1 MTIQVL
7 ADEVASQIA
16 AGEVIERPAS
26 VVKELIENS
35 IDAGA
40 TKIVIHIEG
49 AGKKLIEIIDDG
61 CGIPADEL
69 EVAVKRHAT
78 SKLRTAEDL
87 FHIHTLGFRG
97 EALAAAGSV
106 SRMTITTRTADSE
119 TGRRIVVDG
128 GFVTSNKTIGAPP
141 GTTITIE
148 DLFYNVPARLK
159 FLKSDSTERNQIET
173 LISRYALAYP
183 DIRWQLINETK
194 TVLQTTG
201 NGNYREILA
210 AIYGLDIAK
219 QFIEV
224 ELDEEDLTIFGFIS
238 PVGLTRSNRKE
249 MNYFVNGRWVQEQAL
264 NASVQRAYQTLI
276 MVGRFPIIALFITV
290 NPEDVDVNVHPAKA
304 EVRFKNADRIVG
316 GVHRAVRRG
325 LVTQSPVPELNT
337 PTAWPSYRTQTPP
350 PFDPNGQGVPIAQPL
365 WRSNLTESASPVSSN
380 ESPDMNAAPQRP
392 QTGPAVYQPF
402 MPQPTAASQTNIPI
416 QSQTPDPISSE
427 HGIDPISTPG
437 TTPLAPETVPQIPS
451 EPPAQK
457 APFFPI
463 LRWIGQIGAT
473 YIIAEGPDGLY
484 LIDQHAAH
492 ERILYEKM
500 LDAEANG
507 TIVSQALLEPAVIQL
522 PPWQATALEENMTI
536 LKHLGFEIEEF
547 GPNAFRVLA
556 MPTLFEKGSP
566 AAAIAAVVEDI
577 ENDNVPMQEL
587 TSEKI
592 ASYVC
597 KRMAVKA
604 GQTLS
609 TDEQRAL
616 IRDLEQCRSPRTCP
630 HGRPTMI
637 HLSID
642 LLEKQFGR
650 KGAF

>member
-26 VVKELIENS
+26 VVKELIENA

-40 TKIVIHIEG
+40 TKIVVHIES
-49 AGKKLIEIIDDG
+49 AGKKLIEITDDG

-69 EVAVKRHAT
+69 ETAVKRHAT
-78 SKLRTAEDL
+78 SKLRTADDL
-87 FHIHTLGFRG
+87 FHIKTLGFRG

-128 GFVTSNKTIGAPP
+128 GFVTSNKPVGAPF
-141 GTTITIE
+141 GTTIMIE

-159 FLKSDSTERNQIET
+159 FLKSDTTERNQIET

-201 NGNYREILA
+201 NGNYREILS

-224 ELDEEDLTIFGFIS
+224 ELDEEGLTIFGFIS
-238 PVGLTRSNRKE
+238 PIGLTRSNRKE

-264 NASVQRAYQTLI
+264 NSSVQRAYQTLI

-290 NPEDVDVNVHPAKA
+290 DPEDVDVNVHPAKA
-304 EVRFKNADRIVG
+304 EVRFKNPDRIIG

-325 LVTQSPVPELNT
+325 LITQSPVPELNT
-337 PTAWPSYRTQTPP
+337 TPSWPSYRQETPP
-350 PFDPNGQGVPIAQPL
+350 PFDPNGKSVSTAEPL
-365 WRSNLTESASPVSSN
+365 WRSNFMYPATAPSATENTPAPTATDELRSEPGPAAAQAQP
-380 ESPDMNAAPQRP
+380 AAP
-392 QTGPAVYQPF
+392 VYQPF
-402 MPQPTAASQTNIPI
+402 IPQQPMPQRQENTVSAPP
-416 QSQTPDPISSE
+416 SS
-427 HGIDPISTPG
+427 
-437 TTPLAPETVPQIPS
+437 V
-451 EPPAQK
+451 PAQSSS
-457 APFFPI
+457 PFFPI
-463 LRWIGQIGAT
+463 LRWIGQIGST
-473 YIIAEGPDGLY
+473 YILAEGPDGLY

-507 TIVSQALLEPAVIQL
+507 TIVSQALLEPAVVQL
-522 PPWQATALEENMTI
+522 PPWQASALEENMPI

-547 GPNAFRVLA
+547 GPNAFRVIA
-556 MPTLFEKGSP
+556 MPAIFEKGSP

-577 ENDNVPMQEL
+577 ENDNVPMQGL

>member
-7 ADEVASQIA
+7 AEEVASQIA

-40 TKIVIHIEG
+40 TKIIIHIEE
-49 AGKKLIEIIDDG
+49 AGKKLIEITDDG
-61 CGIPADEL
+61 CGIPANEL
-69 EVAVKRHAT
+69 ETAVKRHAT
-78 SKLRTAEDL
+78 SKLRTADDL
-87 FHIHTLGFRG
+87 FHIRTLGFRG

-106 SRMTITTRTADSE
+106 SRMTITTRTADSD
-119 TGRRIVVDG
+119 TGWRIVVDG
-128 GFVTSNKTIGAPP
+128 GFVTSNKPVGAPY
-141 GTTITIE
+141 GTTIMIE

-159 FLKSDSTERNQIET
+159 FLKSDTTERNQIET

-183 DIRWQLINETK
+183 TIRWQLINETK
-194 TVLQTTG
+194 TTLQTNG

-210 AIYGLDIAK
+210 EIYGLDIAK

-224 ELDEEDLTIFGFIS
+224 ELEEDGLNIFGFIS

-276 MVGRFPIIALFITV
+276 MVGRFPIIALFITMD
-290 NPEDVDVNVHPAKA
+290 PEDVDVNVHPAKA
-304 EVRFKNADRIVG
+304 EVRFRNPDRVIG

-325 LVTQSPVPELNT
+325 LITQSPVPELNT
-337 PTAWPSYRTQTPP
+337 PTAWPSYRQAPP
-350 PFDPNGQGVPIAQPL
+350 KFDPNGQSVPTSEPL
-365 WRSNLTESASPVSSN
+365 WRSNFLNPDAPVS
-380 ESPDMNAAPQRP
+380 EEPLAAEVPQQP
-392 QTGPAVYQPF
+392 GPAVYQPF
-402 MPQPTAASQTNIPI
+402 IPAPSPAPTQPQAQPVYEPEQPPAVFAPPQPAPAAS
-416 QSQTPDPISSE
+416 
-427 HGIDPISTPG
+427 
-437 TTPLAPETVPQIPS
+437 
-451 EPPAQK
+451 

-463 LRWIGQIGAT
+463 LRWIGQVGST

-500 LDAEANG
+500 LDQVANG
-507 TIVSQALLEPAVIQL
+507 TVVSQALLEPAVVQL
-522 PPWQATALEENMTI
+522 PPWQASALEENMEVLTG
-536 LKHLGFEIEEF
+536 LGFQIEEF
-547 GPNAFRVLA
+547 GPSAFRVIA
-556 MPTLFEKGSP
+556 MPTIFEKGSP

-577 ENDNVPMQEL
+577 ENDDVPMAGL
-587 TSEKI
+587 TSEKV

-597 KRMAVKA
+597 KRMAVKG
-604 GQTLS
+604 GQTL
-609 TDEQRAL
+609 TTEEQRAL
-616 IRDLEQCRSPRTCP
+616 LRDLEQCRSPRTCP

-642 LLEKQFGR
+642 MLEKQFGR
-650 KGAF
+650 KGPQ

>member
-1 MTIQVL
+1 MTIRVL
-7 ADEVASQIA
+7 AEEVASQIA

-26 VVKELIENS
+26 VVKELIENA
-35 IDAGA
+35 IDAGSS
-40 TKIVIHIEG
+40 KIVIHIEE

-69 EVAVKRHAT
+69 ETAVKRHAT
-78 SKLRTAEDL
+78 SKLRTADDL
-87 FHIHTLGFRG
+87 FHIRTLGFRG

-128 GFVTSNKTIGAPP
+128 GFVTSNKPVGAHF
-141 GTTITIE
+141 GTTILIE

-159 FLKSDSTERNQIET
+159 FLKSDTTERNQIET

-183 DIRWQLINETK
+183 EIRWQLINDTR
-194 TVLQTTG
+194 TTLQTTG
-201 NGNYREILA
+201 NGNYREILT
-210 AIYGLDIAK
+210 AIYGLETAK

-224 ELDEEDLTIFGFIS
+224 ELEEDGLNIFGFIS

-249 MNYFVNGRWVQEQAL
+249 MNYFVNGRWVQEQVL

-276 MVGRFPIIALFITV
+276 MVGRFPMVTLFITLD
-290 NPEDVDVNVHPAKA
+290 PEDVDVNVHPAKA
-304 EVRFKNADRIVG
+304 EVRFRNPDRVIG

-325 LVTQSPVPELNT
+325 LIAQSPVPELNT
-337 PTAWPSYRTQTPP
+337 PLSWPSYRQAPP
-350 PFDPNGQGVPIAQPL
+350 PFDPNGRDAPAEQPL
-365 WRSNLTESASPVSSN
+365 WRSNFTEPQ
-380 ESPDMNAAPQRP
+380 APQPPGPSPEGELP
-392 QTGPAVYQPF
+392 QPGPAVYQPF
-402 MPQPTAASQTNIPI
+402 MPQPAQVRP
-416 QSQTPDPISSE
+416 
-427 HGIDPISTPG
+427 
-437 TTPLAPETVPQIPS
+437 
-451 EPPAQK
+451 EPPAPDPRAALFTSAAAAEPLPAGKTAQ
-457 APFFPI
+457 PFFPI
-463 LRWIGQIGAT
+463 LRWIGQVGST

-507 TIVSQALLEPAVIQL
+507 TVVSQTLLEPAVVQL
-522 PPWQATALEENMTI
+522 PPWQASRLEENMGI
-536 LKHLGFEIEEF
+536 LTKLGFQIEEF
-547 GPNAFRVLA
+547 GPSAFRVTA
-556 MPTLFEKGSP
+556 MPSIFEKGSP

-577 ENDNVPMQEL
+577 ENDDIPMAGL
-587 TSEKI
+587 TSERI

-597 KRMAVKA
+597 KRMAVKG
-604 GQTLS
+604 GQTL
-609 TDEQRAL
+609 TTEEQRAL
-616 IRDLEQCRSPRTCP
+616 LRDLEQCRSPRTCP

-642 LLEKQFGR
+642 MLEKQFGR
-650 KGAF
+650 RGPQ

>member
-26 VVKELIENS
+26 VVKELIENA

-40 TKIVIHIEG
+40 KKIVIHIEQ

-69 EVAVKRHAT
+69 ETAVKRHAT
-78 SKLRTAEDL
+78 SKLRTADDL
-87 FHIHTLGFRG
+87 FHIRTLGFRG

-119 TGRRIVVDG
+119 TGHRIVVDG
-128 GFVTSNKTIGAPP
+128 GFVTSNKPVGAPF
-141 GTTITIE
+141 GTTIMIE

-159 FLKSDSTERNQIET
+159 FLKSDNTERNQIET
-173 LISRYALAYP
+173 LVSRYALAYP
-183 DIRWQLINETK
+183 DIRWELINENK
-194 TVLQTTG
+194 TILQTTG
-201 NGNYREILA
+201 NGNYREILS
-210 AIYGLDIAK
+210 AIYGLDTAK

-224 ELDEEDLTIFGFIS
+224 ELEEEGMSVFGFIS

-264 NASVQRAYQTLI
+264 NSSVQRAYQTLI
-276 MVGRFPIIALFITV
+276 MVGRFPLIALFI
-290 NPEDVDVNVHPAKA
+290 NIDPEDVDVNVHPAKA
-304 EVRFKNADRIVG
+304 EVRFKNPDRIIG

-325 LVTQSPVPELNT
+325 LITQSPVPELNT
-337 PTAWPSYRTQTPP
+337 PVAWPSYRQTTPP
-350 PFDPNGQGVPIAQPL
+350 PFDPNGQGIPTAEPL
-365 WRSNLTESASPVSSN
+365 WRSNLMNQNAQAGSSAPDTSAVRSP
-380 ESPDMNAAPQRP
+380 EDFPAEPWQP
-392 QTGPAVYQPF
+392 GPSVYQPF
-402 MPQPTAASQTNIPI
+402 MPQPSVPAPQPDPLPQ
-416 QSQTPDPISSE
+416 QSQAYIP
-427 HGIDPISTPG
+427 
-437 TTPLAPETVPQIPS
+437 PQ
-451 EPPAQK
+451 PAQTQTA

-463 LRWIGQIGAT
+463 LRWIGQVGST

-507 TIVSQALLEPAVIQL
+507 TIVSQALLEPAVVQL
-522 PPWQATALEENMTI
+522 PPWQASALEENMPI

-547 GPNAFRVLA
+547 GPSAFRVIA

-577 ENDNVPMQEL
+577 ENENVPMQAL
-587 TSEKI
+587 TSERI

-604 GQTLS
+604 GQTLT

-650 KGAF
+650 KGPM

>member
-1 MTIQVL
+1 MTIRVL
-7 ADEVASQIA
+7 AEEVASQIA

-26 VVKELIENS
+26 VVKELIENA

-40 TKIVIHIEG
+40 TNIVIRIEE
-49 AGKKLIEIIDDG
+49 AGKKLIEITDDG

-69 EVAVKRHAT
+69 ETAVKRHAT
-78 SKLRTAEDL
+78 SKLQTADDL
-87 FHIHTLGFRG
+87 FHIRTLGFRG

-128 GFVTSNKTIGAPP
+128 GFVTSNKPVGAPY
-141 GTTITIE
+141 GTTIMIE

-159 FLKSDSTERNQIET
+159 FLKSDNTERSQIET

-183 DIRWQLINETK
+183 LIRWQLINGNK
-194 TVLQTTG
+194 TTLQTNG

-210 AIYGLDIAK
+210 EIYGLDIAK

-224 ELDEEDLTIFGFIS
+224 ELEEEDIHVFGFIS

-276 MVGRFPIIALFITV
+276 MVGRFPIVALFITLD
-290 NPEDVDVNVHPAKA
+290 PEDVDVNVHPAKA
-304 EVRFKNADRIVG
+304 EVRFRNPDRVIG
-316 GVHRAVRRG
+316 SVHRTVRRG
-325 LVTQSPVPELNT
+325 LITQSPVPELNT
-337 PTAWPSYRTQTPP
+337 PTVWPSSRQAPP
-350 PFDPNGQGVPIAQPL
+350 PFDPNGRSVPTEQPL
-365 WRSNLTESASPVSSN
+365 WRSNLMTSQGPA
-380 ESPDMNAAPQRP
+380 
-392 QTGPAVYQPF
+392 QTGPYTGEDSQQTAVPTYQPF
-402 MPQPTAASQTNIPI
+402 I
-416 QSQTPDPISSE
+416 
-427 HGIDPISTPG
+427 
-437 TTPLAPETVPQIPS
+437 PETLSSQQHTEAGDPSHSTLQASADSSLLTPSAPPQVFQ
-451 EPPAQK
+451 PPQK
-457 APFFPI
+457 ETVSPFFPI
-463 LRWIGQIGAT
+463 LRWIGQVGST

-500 LDAEANG
+500 LDAETNG
-507 TIVSQALLEPAVIQL
+507 TVVSQALLEPAVIHL
-522 PPWQATALEENMTI
+522 PPWQASLLTENMAALTN
-536 LKHLGFEIEEF
+536 LGFQIEEF
-547 GPNAFRVLA
+547 GPSAFRVTA
-556 MPTLFEKGSP
+556 MPAIFENGSP
-566 AAAIAAVVEDI
+566 ASAIAAVVEDL
-577 ENDNVPMQEL
+577 ENDNVPMAGL
-587 TSEKI
+587 TSERI

-597 KRMAVKA
+597 KRMAVKG

-609 TDEQRAL
+609 TEEQRAL
-616 IRDLEQCRSPRTCP
+616 LRDLEQCRSPRTCP

-642 LLEKQFGR
+642 MLEKQFGR
-650 KGAF
+650 KGPQ

>member
-26 VVKELIENS
+26 VVKELIENA

-40 TKIVIHIEG
+40 QKIVVHIES

-69 EVAVKRHAT
+69 ETAVKRHAT
-78 SKLRTAEDL
+78 SKLRTADDL
-87 FHIHTLGFRG
+87 FHIRTLGFRG

-119 TGRRIVVDG
+119 TGHRIVVDG
-128 GFVTSNKTIGAPP
+128 GFVTSNKPVGAPF
-141 GTTITIE
+141 GTTIMIE

-159 FLKSDSTERNQIET
+159 FLKSDTTERNQIET

-210 AIYGLDIAK
+210 AIYGLDVAK

-224 ELDEEDLTIFGFIS
+224 ELDEEGLTIFGFIS

-276 MVGRFPIIALFITV
+276 MVGRFPIIALFISV
-290 NPEDVDVNVHPAKA
+290 DPEDVDVNVHPAKA
-304 EVRFKNADRIVG
+304 EVRFRNPDRIIG

-337 PTAWPSYRTQTPP
+337 PTAWPSYKQETPP
-350 PFDPNGQGVPIAQPL
+350 PFDPNGQGIPSSLPL
-365 WRSNLTESASPVSSN
+365 WRSNLENDPGTVPTAAPVSVPEENTENSV
-380 ESPDMNAAPQRP
+380 PARP
-392 QTGPAVYQPF
+392 AAVYQPF
-402 MPQPTAASQTNIPI
+402 MPQPGAQDTNKAQAPAF
-416 QSQTPDPISSE
+416 QPVTNTPSP
-427 HGIDPISTPG
+427 T
-437 TTPLAPETVPQIPS
+437 
-451 EPPAQK
+451 PPAP

-463 LRWIGQIGAT
+463 LRWIGQIGST
-473 YIIAEGPDGLY
+473 YILAEGPDGLY

-507 TIVSQALLEPAVIQL
+507 TVTSQALLEPAVVQL
-522 PPWQATALEENMTI
+522 PPWQASALEENMPI
-536 LKHLGFEIEEF
+536 LSRLGFEIEEF
-547 GPNAFRVLA
+547 GPNAFRVIA

-577 ENDNVPMQEL
+577 ENDNVPMQGL
-587 TSEKI
+587 TSEKV

-604 GQTLS
+604 GQTL
-609 TDEQRAL
+609 TADEQRAL
-616 IRDLEQCRSPRTCP
+616 IQDLEKCRSPRTCP

>member
-26 VVKELIENS
+26 VVKELIENA

-40 TKIVIHIEG
+40 SNIVIHIEE

-69 EVAVKRHAT
+69 ETAVKRHAT
-78 SKLRTAEDL
+78 SKLRTADDL
-87 FHIHTLGFRG
+87 FHIRTLGFRG

-128 GFVTSNKTIGAPP
+128 GFVTSNKAVGAPF
-141 GTTITIE
+141 GTTIMIE

-159 FLKSDSTERNQIET
+159 FLKSDTTERNQIET

-183 DIRWQLINETK
+183 EIRWQLINETK
-194 TVLQTTG
+194 TTLQTTG
-201 NGNYREILA
+201 NGNYREILT
-210 AIYGLDIAK
+210 AIYGLEIAK

-224 ELDEEDLTIFGFIS
+224 ELEEDGLSIFGFIS

-264 NASVQRAYQTLI
+264 NSSVQRAYQTLI
-276 MVGRFPIIALFITV
+276 MVGRFPLVALFITLD
-290 NPEDVDVNVHPAKA
+290 PEDVDVNVHPAKA
-304 EVRFKNADRIVG
+304 EVRFKNPDRVVG

-325 LVTQSPVPELNT
+325 LITQSPVPELNT
-337 PTAWPSYRTQTPP
+337 PVSWPSYRPAPP
-350 PFDPNGQGVPIAQPL
+350 PFDPNGQSVPTEQPL
-365 WRSNLTESASPVSSN
+365 WRSAFAAAAETVPPAS
-380 ESPDMNAAPQRP
+380 SPDEDDVKAAAP
-392 QTGPAVYQPF
+392 VYQPF
-402 MPQPTAASQTNIPI
+402 IPETISSGSQAQTQIPDAAEDQPPAAFNVPQPAEAAP
-416 QSQTPDPISSE
+416 
-427 HGIDPISTPG
+427 
-437 TTPLAPETVPQIPS
+437 
-451 EPPAQK
+451 

-463 LRWIGQIGAT
+463 LRWIGQVGST

-500 LDAEANG
+500 LDAAANG
-507 TIVSQALLEPAVIQL
+507 TVVSQTLLEPAVVQL
-522 PPWQATALEENMTI
+522 PPWQASRLEENMEVLTR
-536 LKHLGFEIEEF
+536 LGFQIEEF
-547 GPNAFRVLA
+547 GPSAFRVTA
-556 MPTLFEKGSP
+556 MPTSFEKGAP

-577 ENDNVPMQEL
+577 ENDEVPMAGL
-587 TSEKI
+587 TSERV

-597 KRMAVKA
+597 KRMAVKG
-604 GQTLS
+604 GQTL
-609 TDEQRAL
+609 TTEEQRAL
-616 IRDLEQCRSPRTCP
+616 LRDLEQCRSPRTCP

-642 LLEKQFGR
+642 MLEKQFGR
-650 KGAF
+650 KGPQ

>member
-26 VVKELIENS
+26 VVKELIENA

-40 TKIVIHIEG
+40 QKIVVHIES
-49 AGKKLIEIIDDG
+49 AGKKLIEITDDG

-69 EVAVKRHAT
+69 ETAVKRHAT
-78 SKLRTAEDL
+78 SKLRTADDL
-87 FHIHTLGFRG
+87 FHIRTLGFRG

-119 TGRRIVVDG
+119 TGHRIVVDG
-128 GFVTSNKTIGAPP
+128 GFVTSNKPVGAPF
-141 GTTITIE
+141 GTTIMIE

-159 FLKSDSTERNQIET
+159 FLKSDTTERNQIET

-194 TVLQTTG
+194 TMLQTTG
-201 NGNYREILA
+201 NGNYREILS

-224 ELDEEDLTIFGFIS
+224 ELDEDGLTIFGFIS

-290 NPEDVDVNVHPAKA
+290 DPEDVDVNVHPAKA
-304 EVRFKNADRIVG
+304 EVRFKNPDRIIG

-325 LVTQSPVPELNT
+325 LITQSPVPELNT
-337 PTAWPSYRTQTPP
+337 PTAWPSYRQDSLPK
-350 PFDPNGQGVPIAQPL
+350 FDPNGQGVPVSQPL
-365 WRSNLTESASPVSSN
+365 WRSNLENNAGAFPSAANVDLDRLQS
-380 ESPDMNAAPQRP
+380 EE
-392 QTGPAVYQPF
+392 GPAMPASAPHPPVYQPF
-402 MPQPTAASQTNIPI
+402 MPQPVPASQAETNAIP
-416 QSQTPDPISSE
+416 QTPVPASSE
-427 HGIDPISTPG
+427 STGNSLPVSNY
-437 TTPLAPETVPQIPS
+437 TPSNETES
-451 EPPAQK
+451 ST
-457 APFFPI
+457 PFFPI
-463 LRWIGQIGAT
+463 LRWIGQIGST

-507 TIVSQALLEPAVIQL
+507 TIVSQALLEPAVVQL
-522 PPWQATALEENMTI
+522 PPWQASALEENMPI
-536 LKHLGFEIEEF
+536 LKRLGFEIEEF
-547 GPNAFRVLA
+547 GPNAFRVMA

-577 ENDNVPMQEL
+577 ENDNVPMQGL

-609 TDEQRAL
+609 TEEQRRL
-616 IRDLEQCRSPRTCP
+616 IQDLEQCRSPRTCP

>member
-40 TKIVIHIEG
+40 TKIVIRIES

-69 EVAVKRHAT
+69 ETAVKRHAT
-78 SKLRTAEDL
+78 SKLRTADDL
-87 FHIHTLGFRG
+87 FHIKTLGFRG

-106 SRMTITTRTADSE
+106 SRMTITTRTAESE
-119 TGRRIVVDG
+119 TAHRIVVDG
-128 GFVTSNKTIGAPP
+128 GFVTSNKPVGAPF

-159 FLKSDSTERNQIET
+159 FLKSDTTERNQIET

-183 DIRWQLINETK
+183 DIRWQLINENK

-201 NGNYREILA
+201 NGNYREILS

-224 ELDEEDLTIFGFIS
+224 ELDEEGLTIFGFIS

-264 NASVQRAYQTLI
+264 NSSVQRAYQTLI
-276 MVGRFPIIALFITV
+276 MVGRFPIIALFISV
-290 NPEDVDVNVHPAKA
+290 DPEDVDVNVHPAKA
-304 EVRFKNADRIVG
+304 EVRFKNPDRIIG

-325 LVTQSPVPELNT
+325 LITQSPVPELNT
-337 PTAWPSYRTQTPP
+337 PTAWPSYKHTPP
-350 PFDPNGQGVPIAQPL
+350 PFDPNGQGVPTAQPL
-365 WRSNLTESASPVSSN
+365 WRSNLMNGTEPSFPT
-380 ESPDMNAAPQRP
+380 AAPAADVNIDELQSA
-392 QTGPAVYQPF
+392 QGPA
-402 MPQPTAASQTNIPI
+402 MPQPVPVSPESQAEAVPPSFPVSNSAPVPPSVTAAAPAA
-416 QSQTPDPISSE
+416 PKSS
-427 HGIDPISTPG
+427 
-437 TTPLAPETVPQIPS
+437 
-451 EPPAQK
+451 
-457 APFFPI
+457 PFFPI
-463 LRWIGQIGAT
+463 LRWIGQVGST

-507 TIVSQALLEPAVIQL
+507 TIVSQALLEPAVVQL
-522 PPWQATALEENMTI
+522 PPWQASALEENLPI

-556 MPTLFEKGSP
+556 MPALFEKGSP

-577 ENDNVPMQEL
+577 ENDSVPMQGL

>member
-26 VVKELIENS
+26 VVKEMIENA

-40 TKIVIHIEG
+40 RKITVHIEE

-69 EVAVKRHAT
+69 ETAVKRHAT

-106 SRMTITTRTADSE
+106 SRMTITTRTAESE
-119 TGRRIVVDG
+119 TAARIVVDG
-128 GFVTSNKTIGAPP
+128 GFVTSLKTVAAPP
-141 GTTITIE
+141 GTDITIE

-159 FLKSDSTERNQIET
+159 FLKSDTTERNQIET

-183 DIRWQLINETK
+183 EIRWELINGNK
-194 TVLQTTG
+194 TTLQTTG
-201 NGNYREILA
+201 NGNYREILT
-210 AIYGLDIAK
+210 AIYGLDTAK

-224 ELDEEDLTIFGFIS
+224 ELDEEDIQIFGFIS
-238 PVGLTRSNRKE
+238 PVGLTRANRKE

-264 NASVQRAYQTLI
+264 NSSVQRAYQTLI
-276 MVGRFPIIALFITV
+276 MVGRFPIVALFITL

-304 EVRFKNADRIVG
+304 EVRFKNPDRVIG
-316 GVHRAVRRG
+316 SVHRAVRRG
-325 LVTQSPVPELNT
+325 LITQSPVPELNT
-337 PTAWPSYRTQTPP
+337 PTEWPAYRPAPP
-350 PFDPNGQGVPIAQPL
+350 PYDPNRQSAPAAEPL
-365 WRSNLTESASPVSSN
+365 WRSAFTETESRTSGPAEPAGNASQP
-380 ESPDMNAAPQRP
+380 AAP
-392 QTGPAVYQPF
+392 VYQPF
-402 MPQPTAASQTNIPI
+402 I
-416 QSQTPDPISSE
+416 
-427 HGIDPISTPG
+427 
-437 TTPLAPETVPQIPS
+437 PETFS
-451 EPPAQK
+451 APAQPAPAAPQAPDRPPEVFAPARQETAPS

-463 LRWIGQIGAT
+463 LRWIGQVGST
-473 YIIAEGPDGLY
+473 YILAEGPDGLY

-500 LDAEANG
+500 LDQQANG
-507 TIVSQALLEPAVIQL
+507 TVTSQALLEPAVVQL
-522 PPWQATALEENMTI
+522 PPWQASALEENLPI
-536 LKHLGFEIEEF
+536 LTGLGFQIEEF
-547 GPNAFRVLA
+547 GPSAYRVIA
-556 MPTLFEKGSP
+556 MPTIFEKGSP

-577 ENDNVPMQEL
+577 ENDDVPMSGL
-587 TSEKI
+587 TSDRI

-604 GQTLS
+604 GQTL
-609 TDEQRAL
+609 TPEEQRAL

-642 LLEKQFGR
+642 MLEKQFGR
-650 KGAF
+650 KGPQ

>member
-1 MTIQVL
+1 MTIRVL
-7 ADEVASQIA
+7 AEEVASQIA

-40 TKIVIHIEG
+40 QKITVHIEE

-61 CGIPADEL
+61 CGIPAEEL
-69 EVAVKRHAT
+69 ETAVKRHAT
-78 SKLRTAEDL
+78 SKLQTADDL
-87 FHIHTLGFRG
+87 FHIKTLGFRG

-119 TGRRIVVDG
+119 TGQRITVDG
-128 GFVTSNKTIGAPP
+128 GFTTSHKTVGAPP
-141 GTTITIE
+141 GTTIMIE

-159 FLKSDSTERNQIET
+159 FLKSDTTERNQIET

-183 DIRWQLINETK
+183 DIRWQLINGSK
-194 TVLQTTG
+194 TTLQTTG

-210 AIYGLDIAK
+210 AIYGLDTAK

-224 ELDEEDLTIFGFIS
+224 ELEEENLVVFGFIS

-249 MNYFVNGRWVQEQAL
+249 MNYFVNGRWVQDPAL

-276 MVGRFPIIALFITV
+276 MVGRFPIIALFISV
-290 NPEDVDVNVHPAKA
+290 DPEDVDVNVHPAKA
-304 EVRFKNADRIVG
+304 EVRFRNPDRVIG
-316 GVHRAVRRG
+316 GVHRAIRRG
-325 LVTQSPVPELNT
+325 LIAQSPVPELNT
-337 PTAWPSYRTQTPP
+337 PVAWPSYRQDPP
-350 PFDPNGQGVPIAQPL
+350 RFDPNGQGVPTAEPL
-365 WRSNLTESASPVSSN
+365 WRSAL
-380 ESPDMNAAPQRP
+380 MNDEKPAAAAPENDAGQAGFVP
-392 QTGPAVYQPF
+392 VYQPM
-402 MPQPTAASQTNIPI
+402 MPQTMTPPAAPAQEAPAGEVPAPYIPPQPQPQPAASP
-416 QSQTPDPISSE
+416 
-427 HGIDPISTPG
+427 
-437 TTPLAPETVPQIPS
+437 
-451 EPPAQK
+451 

-463 LRWIGQIGAT
+463 LRWIGQIGST

-500 LDAEANG
+500 LDMEANG
-507 TIVSQALLEPAVIQL
+507 TVVSQTLLEPAVVHL
-522 PPWQATALEENMTI
+522 PPWQASALEENLPV
-536 LKHLGFEIEEF
+536 LKKLGFEIEEF
-547 GPNAFRVLA
+547 GPSAYRIIA

-566 AAAIAAVVEDI
+566 AAAIAAIVEDI
-577 ENDNVPMQEL
+577 EDDAVPMQGLKE
-587 TSEKI
+587 EKI
-592 ASYVC
+592 ASHVC

-609 TDEQRAL
+609 ESEQRAL

-650 KGAF
+650 KGPQ

>member
-26 VVKELIENS
+26 VVKELIENA

-40 TKIVIHIEG
+40 KKIVIHIEQ

-69 EVAVKRHAT
+69 ETAVKRHAT
-78 SKLRTAEDL
+78 SKLRTADDL
-87 FHIHTLGFRG
+87 FHIRTLGFRG

-119 TGRRIVVDG
+119 TGHRIVVDG
-128 GFVTSNKTIGAPP
+128 GFVTSLKPVGAPF
-141 GTTITIE
+141 GTTIMIE

-159 FLKSDSTERNQIET
+159 FLKSDTTERNQIET
-173 LISRYALAYP
+173 LVSRYALAYP
-183 DIRWQLINETK
+183 DIRWELINENK
-194 TVLQTTG
+194 TTLQTTG
-201 NGNYREILA
+201 NGNYREILS

-224 ELDEEDLTIFGFIS
+224 ELEEEGLSIFGFIS

-264 NASVQRAYQTLI
+264 NSSVQRAYQTLI
-276 MVGRFPIIALFITV
+276 MVGRFPLIALFITV
-290 NPEDVDVNVHPAKA
+290 DPEDVDVNVHPAKA
-304 EVRFKNADRIVG
+304 EVRFKNPDRIIG
-316 GVHRAVRRG
+316 GVHRAVKRG
-325 LVTQSPVPELNT
+325 LITQSPVPELNT
-337 PTAWPSYRTQTPP
+337 PVAWPSYRQTTPP
-350 PFDPNGQGVPIAQPL
+350 PFDPNGQGVPTAEPL
-365 WRSNLTESASPVSSN
+365 WRSNLMNQSPQAAPSVPETPTESSAGNFSPA
-380 ESPDMNAAPQRP
+380 EPWQP
-392 QTGPAVYQPF
+392 GPAVYQPF
-402 MPQPTAASQTNIPI
+402 MPQPSTPAPQ
-416 QSQTPDPISSE
+416 PDPLPQQPQQQAYIPPQ
-427 HGIDPISTPG
+427 PIP
-437 TTPLAPETVPQIPS
+437 PQS
-451 EPPAQK
+451 A

-463 LRWIGQIGAT
+463 LRWIGQVGST

-507 TIVSQALLEPAVIQL
+507 TIVSQALLEPAVVQL
-522 PPWQATALEENMTI
+522 PPWQASALEENMPI

-547 GPNAFRVLA
+547 GPSAFRVIA

-577 ENDNVPMQEL
+577 ENDNVPMQGL
-587 TSEKI
+587 TSERI

-604 GQTLS
+604 GQTLT

-650 KGAF
+650 KGPM

>member
-26 VVKELIENS
+26 VVKELIENA

-40 TKIVIHIEG
+40 SKIVIHIEQ

-69 EVAVKRHAT
+69 ETAVKRHAT
-78 SKLRTAEDL
+78 SKLRTADDL
-87 FHIHTLGFRG
+87 FHIRTLGFRG

-128 GFVTSNKTIGAPP
+128 GFVTSNKPVGAPF
-141 GTTITIE
+141 GTTILIE

-183 DIRWQLINETK
+183 DIRWELINENK
-194 TVLQTTG
+194 TILQTTG
-201 NGNYREILA
+201 NGNYREILS

-224 ELDEEDLTIFGFIS
+224 ELEEEGLSIFGFIS

-249 MNYFVNGRWVQEQAL
+249 MNYFVNGRWIQEQAL

-276 MVGRFPIIALFITV
+276 MVGRFPLTALFISID
-290 NPEDVDVNVHPAKA
+290 PEDVDVNVHPAKA
-304 EVRFKNADRIVG
+304 EVRFKNPDRIIG
-316 GVHRAVRRG
+316 GVHRAVKRG
-325 LVTQSPVPELNT
+325 LITQSPVPELNT
-337 PTAWPSYRTQTPP
+337 PVAWPSYRQSSPP
-350 PFDPNGQGVPIAQPL
+350 PFDPNGQGVPTAEPL
-365 WRSNLTESASPVSSN
+365 WRSNLMNRDNRTDPSAAADTQTE
-380 ESPDMNAAPQRP
+380 
-392 QTGPAVYQPF
+392 GPAGGSSPEPWRPGPPVYQPF
-402 MPQPTAASQTNIPI
+402 MPEPPSAAPR
-416 QSQTPDPISSE
+416 
-427 HGIDPISTPG
+427 
-437 TTPLAPETVPQIPS
+437 PEPVPQQEQTFTPPQPQNPS
-451 EPPAQK
+451 P

-463 LRWIGQIGAT
+463 LRWIGQVGST

-507 TIVSQALLEPAVIQL
+507 TIVSQALLEPAVVQL
-522 PPWQATALEENMTI
+522 PPWQASALEENMPI
-536 LKHLGFEIEEF
+536 LKHLGFDIEEF
-547 GPNAFRVLA
+547 GPSAFRVLA
-556 MPTLFEKGSP
+556 MPALFEKGSP

-577 ENDNVPMQEL
+577 ENDSVPMQAL
-587 TSEKI
+587 TSERV

-604 GQTLS
+604 GQTLT

-650 KGAF
+650 KGPM

>member
-26 VVKELIENS
+26 VVKELIENA

-40 TKIVIHIEG
+40 QKITVHIES

-61 CGIPADEL
+61 CGIAADEL
-69 EVAVKRHAT
+69 ETAVKRHAT
-78 SKLRTAEDL
+78 SKLRTADDL

-119 TGRRIVVDG
+119 TGHRIVVDG
-128 GFVTSNKTIGAPP
+128 GFVTSNKPVGAPY
-141 GTTITIE
+141 GTTIMIE

-159 FLKSDSTERNQIET
+159 FLKSDTTERNQIET

-183 DIRWQLINETK
+183 DIRWELINENK

-201 NGNYREILA
+201 NGNYREILSQ
-210 AIYGLDIAK
+210 IYGLEIAK

-224 ELDEEDLTIFGFIS
+224 ELDEEGLTIFGFIS

-276 MVGRFPIIALFITV
+276 MVGRFPIVALFITV
-290 NPEDVDVNVHPAKA
+290 DPEDVDVNVHPAKA
-304 EVRFKNADRIVG
+304 EVRFKNPDRIIG

-325 LVTQSPVPELNT
+325 LITQSPVPELNT
-337 PTAWPSYRTQTPP
+337 PTAWPSYHQAAPP
-350 PFDPNGQGVPIAQPL
+350 PFDPNGQGVPTSEPL
-365 WRSNLTESASPVSSN
+365 WRSNLMTDTNTALSGTPAVESTGEPLPSESEMPAEAEAAPVSQ
-380 ESPDMNAAPQRP
+380 PAA
-392 QTGPAVYQPF
+392 AVYQPF
-402 MPQPTAASQTNIPI
+402 IPQPAQPVRGNTYTPQPQPVP
-416 QSQTPDPISSE
+416 QSQ
-427 HGIDPISTPG
+427 
-437 TTPLAPETVPQIPS
+437 A
-451 EPPAQK
+451 

-463 LRWIGQIGAT
+463 LRWIGQIGST

-507 TIVSQALLEPAVIQL
+507 TIVSQALLEPAVVQL
-522 PPWQATALEENMTI
+522 PPWQASALEENMPI

-547 GPNAFRVLA
+547 GPSAFRVIA
-556 MPTLFEKGSP
+556 MPALFEKGSP
-566 AAAIAAVVEDI
+566 ADAIAAVVEDI
-577 ENDNVPMQEL
+577 ENDNVPMQSL
-587 TSEKI
+587 TSERI

-604 GQTLS
+604 GQTL
-609 TDEQRAL
+609 TEEEQRAL

>member
-26 VVKELIENS
+26 VVKELIENA

-40 TKIVIHIEG
+40 SNIVIHIEE

-69 EVAVKRHAT
+69 ETAVKRHAT
-78 SKLRTAEDL
+78 SKLRTADDL
-87 FHIHTLGFRG
+87 FHIRTLGFRG

-128 GFVTSNKTIGAPP
+128 GFVTSNKAVGAPF
-141 GTTITIE
+141 GTTIMIE

-159 FLKSDSTERNQIET
+159 FLKSDTTERNQIET

-183 DIRWQLINETK
+183 EIRWQLINETK
-194 TVLQTTG
+194 TTLQTTG
-201 NGNYREILA
+201 NGNYREILT
-210 AIYGLDIAK
+210 AIYGLEIAK

-224 ELDEEDLTIFGFIS
+224 ELEEDGLSIFGFIS

-264 NASVQRAYQTLI
+264 NSSVQRAYQTLI
-276 MVGRFPIIALFITV
+276 MVGRFPLVALFITLD
-290 NPEDVDVNVHPAKA
+290 PEDVDVNVHPAKA
-304 EVRFKNADRIVG
+304 EVRFKNPDRVVG

-325 LVTQSPVPELNT
+325 LITQSPVPELNT
-337 PTAWPSYRTQTPP
+337 PVSWPSYRPAPP
-350 PFDPNGQGVPIAQPL
+350 PFDPNGQSVPTEQPL
-365 WRSNLTESASPVSSN
+365 WRSAFVAASETVPPVSS
-380 ESPDMNAAPQRP
+380 PDEEAVNTAAP
-392 QTGPAVYQPF
+392 VYQPF
-402 MPQPTAASQTNIPI
+402 IPETISSGPQAQTQIPDAAEDQPPAAFNVPQPAEAAP
-416 QSQTPDPISSE
+416 
-427 HGIDPISTPG
+427 
-437 TTPLAPETVPQIPS
+437 
-451 EPPAQK
+451 

-463 LRWIGQIGAT
+463 LRWIGQVGSA

-500 LDAEANG
+500 LDAAANG
-507 TIVSQALLEPAVIQL
+507 TVVSQTLLEPAVVQL
-522 PPWQATALEENMTI
+522 PPWQASRLEENMEVLTR
-536 LKHLGFEIEEF
+536 LGFQIEEF
-547 GPNAFRVLA
+547 GPSAFRVTA
-556 MPTLFEKGSP
+556 MPTIFEKGSP

-577 ENDNVPMQEL
+577 ENDEVPMAGL
-587 TSEKI
+587 TSERV

-597 KRMAVKA
+597 KRMAVKG
-604 GQTLS
+604 GQTL
-609 TDEQRAL
+609 TTEEQRAL
-616 IRDLEQCRSPRTCP
+616 LRDLEQCRSPRTCP

-642 LLEKQFGR
+642 MLEKQFGR
-650 KGAF
+650 KGPQ

>member
-26 VVKELIENS
+26 VVKELIENA
-35 IDAGA
+35 IDAGSSN
-40 TKIVIHIEG
+40 IVIHIEE

-69 EVAVKRHAT
+69 ETAVKRHAT
-78 SKLRTAEDL
+78 SKLRTADDL
-87 FHIHTLGFRG
+87 FHIRTLGFRG

-128 GFVTSNKTIGAPP
+128 GFVTSNKAVGAPF
-141 GTTITIE
+141 GTTIMIE

-173 LISRYALAYP
+173 LVSRYALAYP
-183 DIRWQLINETK
+183 EIRWQLINDTK
-194 TVLQTTG
+194 TTLQTTG
-201 NGNYREILA
+201 NGNYREILT
-210 AIYGLDIAK
+210 AIYGLEIAK

-224 ELDEEDLTIFGFIS
+224 ELEEDGLNVFGFIS

-276 MVGRFPIIALFITV
+276 MVGRFPLVALFITV
-290 NPEDVDVNVHPAKA
+290 DPEDVDVNVHPAKA
-304 EVRFKNADRIVG
+304 EVRFKNPDRVIG

-325 LVTQSPVPELNT
+325 LITQSPVPELNT
-337 PTAWPSYRTQTPP
+337 PVSWPSYRPAPP
-350 PFDPNGQGVPIAQPL
+350 PFDPNGQSVPTEQPL
-365 WRSNLTESASPVSSN
+365 WRSAFLSAEETAPQVPSSGEESV
-380 ESPDMNAAPQRP
+380 NAAAP
-392 QTGPAVYQPF
+392 VYQPF
-402 MPQPTAASQTNIPI
+402 IPE
-416 QSQTPDPISSE
+416 TISSGSQAQTQMPDTAE
-427 HGIDPISTPG
+427 DQPP
-437 TTPLAPETVPQIPS
+437 AAFTVPQ
-451 EPPAQK
+451 PAESAP

-463 LRWIGQIGAT
+463 LRWIGQVGST

-500 LDAEANG
+500 LDAAANG
-507 TIVSQALLEPAVIQL
+507 TVVSQTLLEPAVVQL
-522 PPWQATALEENMTI
+522 PPWQASRLEENMEVLTR
-536 LKHLGFEIEEF
+536 LGFQIEEF
-547 GPNAFRVLA
+547 GPSAFRVTA
-556 MPTLFEKGSP
+556 MPTIFEKGSP

-577 ENDNVPMQEL
+577 ENDEVPMAGL
-587 TSEKI
+587 TSERV

-597 KRMAVKA
+597 KRMAVKG
-604 GQTLS
+604 GQTL
-609 TDEQRAL
+609 TTEEQRAL
-616 IRDLEQCRSPRTCP
+616 LRDLEQCRSPRTCP

-642 LLEKQFGR
+642 MLEKQFGR
-650 KGAF
+650 KGPQ

>member
-26 VVKELIENS
+26 VVKELIENA

-40 TKIVIHIEG
+40 KKIVIHIES

-69 EVAVKRHAT
+69 ETAVKRHAT
-78 SKLRTAEDL
+78 SKLRTADDL
-87 FHIHTLGFRG
+87 FHIRTLGFRG

-106 SRMTITTRTADSE
+106 SKMTITTRTADSE
-119 TGRRIVVDG
+119 TAHRIVVDG
-128 GFVTSNKTIGAPP
+128 GFVTSNKPVGAPF
-141 GTTITIE
+141 GTTILIE

-159 FLKSDSTERNQIET
+159 FLKSDTTERNQIET

-183 DIRWQLINETK
+183 EIRWQLINENK
-194 TVLQTTG
+194 TTLQTTG

-224 ELDEEDLTIFGFIS
+224 ELEEEGLSIFGFIS

-276 MVGRFPIIALFITV
+276 MVGRFPIIALFITID
-290 NPEDVDVNVHPAKA
+290 PEDVDVNVHPAKA
-304 EVRFKNADRIVG
+304 EVRFKNPDKIIG
-316 GVHRAVRRG
+316 GVHRTVRRG
-325 LVTQSPVPELNT
+325 LITQSPVPELNT
-337 PTAWPSYRTQTPP
+337 PVSWPSYRQATPP
-350 PFDPNGQGVPIAQPL
+350 PFDPKGQGIPTAQPL
-365 WRSNLTESASPVSSN
+365 WRSNLMNDIPGSLGNITAPAFPPSGDTTEAQPSRETNTPAGSELSFDT
-380 ESPDMNAAPQRP
+380 PDNRPPQQP
-392 QTGPAVYQPF
+392 GPAVYQPF
-402 MPQPTAASQTNIPI
+402 MPQPANQQP
-416 QSQTPDPISSE
+416 
-427 HGIDPISTPG
+427 
-437 TTPLAPETVPQIPS
+437 TVPVPAPS
-451 EPPAQK
+451 QPQTA

-463 LRWIGQIGAT
+463 LRWIGQVGST

-507 TIVSQALLEPAVIQL
+507 AIVSQALLEPAVVQL
-522 PPWQATALEENMTI
+522 PPWQASALEENMPI

-547 GPNAFRVLA
+547 GPSAFRVIA

-566 AAAIAAVVEDI
+566 AAAIAAIVEDI
-577 ENDNVPMQEL
+577 ENDNVPMQSL

-604 GQTLS
+604 GQTLT

-650 KGAF
+650 KGPM

>member
-1 MTIQVL
+1 MTIRVL

-40 TKIVIHIEG
+40 KKIIIHIES

-61 CGIPADEL
+61 CGIPAEEL
-69 EVAVKRHAT
+69 ETAVKRHAT
-78 SKLRTAEDL
+78 SKLQTADDL
-87 FHIHTLGFRG
+87 FHIRTLGFRG

-106 SRMTITTRTADSE
+106 SRMTITTRTAESE
-119 TGRRIVVDG
+119 VARRIVVDG
-128 GFVTSNKTIGAPP
+128 GFVTSNKPVGASF

-159 FLKSDSTERNQIET
+159 FLKSDATERNQIET

-183 DIRWQLINETK
+183 QIRWQLINETK
-194 TVLQTTG
+194 TILQTTG
-201 NGNYREILA
+201 NGNYREILS

-224 ELDEEDLTIFGFIS
+224 ELEEESLSIFGFIS

-276 MVGRFPIIALFITV
+276 MVGRFPIIALFITLD
-290 NPEDVDVNVHPAKA
+290 PEDVDVNVHPAKA
-304 EVRFKNADRIVG
+304 EVRFKNPDRVIG
-316 GVHRAVRRG
+316 AVHRVVRRG
-325 LVTQSPVPELNT
+325 LITQSPVPELNT
-337 PTAWPSYRTQTPP
+337 PTAWPSYRPSASLQ
-350 PFDPNGQGVPIAQPL
+350 PFDPNGRSTPTAEPL
-365 WRSNLTESASPVSSN
+365 WRSNLLAQDPAALPETPGPILPGTGIENSTPVPAEAQSPAPLSPAPDFQPDRFIQPVPPADPQYSGPVS
-380 ESPDMNAAPQRP
+380 R
-392 QTGPAVYQPF
+392 
-402 MPQPTAASQTNIPI
+402 NIPEN
-416 QSQTPDPISSE
+416 T
-427 HGIDPISTPG
+427 ST
-437 TTPLAPETVPQIPS
+437 
-451 EPPAQK
+451 

-463 LRWIGQIGAT
+463 LRWIGQVGST

-507 TIVSQALLEPAVIQL
+507 TIVSQALLEPAVVQL
-522 PPWQATALEENMTI
+522 PPWQASALEENMPV

-547 GPNAFRVLA
+547 GPSAFRVTA

-577 ENDNVPMQEL
+577 ENDNVPMQGL
-587 TSEKI
+587 TSERV

-604 GQTLS
+604 GQTLT

-650 KGAF
+650 KGPM

>member
-26 VVKELIENS
+26 VVKELIENA

-40 TKIVIHIEG
+40 SKIVIHIEQ

-61 CGIPADEL
+61 CGIPADEM
-69 EVAVKRHAT
+69 ETAVKRHAT
-78 SKLRTAEDL
+78 SKLRTADDL
-87 FHIHTLGFRG
+87 FHIRTLGFRG

-119 TGRRIVVDG
+119 TGHRIVVDG
-128 GFVTSNKTIGAPP
+128 GFVTSNKPVGAPF
-141 GTTITIE
+141 GTTILIE

-159 FLKSDSTERNQIET
+159 FLKSDTTERNQIET
-173 LISRYALAYP
+173 LVSRYALAYP
-183 DIRWQLINETK
+183 DIRWELINENK
-194 TVLQTTG
+194 TTLQTTG
-201 NGNYREILA
+201 NGNYREILS

-224 ELDEEDLTIFGFIS
+224 ELEEEGLSIFGFIS

-276 MVGRFPIIALFITV
+276 MVGRFPLIALFITID
-290 NPEDVDVNVHPAKA
+290 PEDVDVNVHPAKA
-304 EVRFKNADRIVG
+304 EVRFKNPDRIIG

-325 LVTQSPVPELNT
+325 LITQSPVPELNT
-337 PTAWPSYRTQTPP
+337 PVAWPSYRQATPP
-350 PFDPNGQGVPIAQPL
+350 PFDPNGQGIPTAEPL
-365 WRSNLTESASPVSSN
+365 WRSNL
-380 ESPDMNAAPQRP
+380 MNQNGQAAPSAPETQKD
-392 QTGPAVYQPF
+392 QTPGAFPSEPWQPGPAVYQPF
-402 MPQPTAASQTNIPI
+402 MTQPPAAAQQPEQTPQQVPPVAPPQPQNQAAS
-416 QSQTPDPISSE
+416 
-427 HGIDPISTPG
+427 
-437 TTPLAPETVPQIPS
+437 
-451 EPPAQK
+451 
-457 APFFPI
+457 PFFPI
-463 LRWIGQIGAT
+463 LRWIGQVGST

-507 TIVSQALLEPAVIQL
+507 TIVSQALLEPAVVQL
-522 PPWQATALEENMTI
+522 PPWQASALEENMPI

-547 GPNAFRVLA
+547 GPSAFRVLA

-577 ENDNVPMQEL
+577 ENDNVPMQGL
-587 TSEKI
+587 TSERI

-604 GQTLS
+604 GQTLT

-650 KGAF
+650 KGPM

>member
-26 VVKELIENS
+26 VVKELIENA

-40 TKIVIHIEG
+40 SNIVIHIEE

-69 EVAVKRHAT
+69 ETAVKRHAT
-78 SKLRTAEDL
+78 SKLRTADDL
-87 FHIHTLGFRG
+87 FHIRTLGFRG

-128 GFVTSNKTIGAPP
+128 GFVTSNKAVGAPF
-141 GTTITIE
+141 GTTIMIE

-159 FLKSDSTERNQIET
+159 FLKSDTTERNQIET

-183 DIRWQLINETK
+183 EIRWQLINETK
-194 TVLQTTG
+194 TTLQTTG
-201 NGNYREILA
+201 NGNYREILT
-210 AIYGLDIAK
+210 AIYGLEIAK

-224 ELDEEDLTIFGFIS
+224 ELEEDGLSIFGFIS

-264 NASVQRAYQTLI
+264 NSSVQRAYQTLI
-276 MVGRFPIIALFITV
+276 MVGRFPLVALFITLD
-290 NPEDVDVNVHPAKA
+290 PEDVDVNVHPAKA
-304 EVRFKNADRIVG
+304 EVRFKNPDRVVG

-325 LVTQSPVPELNT
+325 LITQSPVPELNT
-337 PTAWPSYRTQTPP
+337 PVSWPSYRPAPP
-350 PFDPNGQGVPIAQPL
+350 PFDPNGQSVPTEQPL
-365 WRSNLTESASPVSSN
+365 WRSAFAAAAETVPPAS
-380 ESPDMNAAPQRP
+380 SPDEEAVKAAAP
-392 QTGPAVYQPF
+392 VYQPF
-402 MPQPTAASQTNIPI
+402 IPETISSGPQAQTQMPDAAEDQPPAAFNVPQPAEAAP
-416 QSQTPDPISSE
+416 
-427 HGIDPISTPG
+427 
-437 TTPLAPETVPQIPS
+437 
-451 EPPAQK
+451 

-463 LRWIGQIGAT
+463 LRWIGQVGST

-500 LDAEANG
+500 LDAAANG
-507 TIVSQALLEPAVIQL
+507 TVVSQTLLEPAVVQL
-522 PPWQATALEENMTI
+522 PPWQASRLEENMEVLTR
-536 LKHLGFEIEEF
+536 LGFQIEEF
-547 GPNAFRVLA
+547 GPSAFRVTA
-556 MPTLFEKGSP
+556 MPTIFEKGSP

-577 ENDNVPMQEL
+577 ENDEVPMAGL
-587 TSEKI
+587 TSERV

-597 KRMAVKA
+597 KRMAVKG
-604 GQTLS
+604 GQTL
-609 TDEQRAL
+609 TTEEQRAL
-616 IRDLEQCRSPRTCP
+616 LRDLEQCRSPRTCP

-642 LLEKQFGR
+642 MLEKQFGR
-650 KGAF
+650 KGPQ

>member
-40 TKIVIHIEG
+40 TKIVIHIES

-69 EVAVKRHAT
+69 ETAVKRHAT
-78 SKLRTAEDL
+78 SKLRTADEL
-87 FHIHTLGFRG
+87 FHIRTLGFRG

-106 SRMTITTRTADSE
+106 ARMTITTRTADSE
-119 TGRRIVVDG
+119 TAHRIVVDG
-128 GFVTSNKTIGAPP
+128 GFVTSNKPVGAPF

-159 FLKSDSTERNQIET
+159 FLKSDTTERNQIET
-173 LISRYALAYP
+173 LVSRYALAYP
-183 DIRWQLINETK
+183 DIRWQLINENK
-194 TVLQTTG
+194 TILQTTG
-201 NGNYREILA
+201 NGNYREILS

-224 ELDEEDLTIFGFIS
+224 ELDEEGLTIFGFIS

-264 NASVQRAYQTLI
+264 NSSVQRAYQTLI
-276 MVGRFPIIALFITV
+276 MVGRFPIIALFISV
-290 NPEDVDVNVHPAKA
+290 DPEDVDVNVHPAKA
-304 EVRFKNADRIVG
+304 EVRFKNPDRIVG

-325 LVTQSPVPELNT
+325 LITQSPVPELNT
-337 PTAWPSYRTQTPP
+337 PTAWPSYRQNPP
-350 PFDPNGQGVPIAQPL
+350 PFDPNGQGVPTSQPL
-365 WRSNLTESASPVSSN
+365 WRSTLMNGPEQSAP
-380 ESPDMNAAPQRP
+380 AADLNTDALQTPPGTPIPRST
-392 QTGPAVYQPF
+392 QTGPVYQPF
-402 MPQPTAASQTNIPI
+402 IPQPPAAPAQAENEI
-416 QSQTPDPISSE
+416 QPS
-427 HGIDPISTPG
+427 
-437 TTPLAPETVPQIPS
+437 PELRAA
-451 EPPAQK
+451 PPAPFTPEPKTQNPS
-457 APFFPI
+457 PFFPI
-463 LRWIGQIGAT
+463 LRWIGQVGST

-500 LDAEANG
+500 LEAEANG
-507 TIVSQALLEPAVIQL
+507 TIVSQALLEPAVVQL
-522 PPWQATALEENMTI
+522 PPWQASALEENLPI

-556 MPTLFEKGSP
+556 MPAIFEKGSP

-577 ENDNVPMQEL
+577 ENDSVPMQGL

-592 ASYVC
+592 ASFVC

>member
-26 VVKELIENS
+26 VVKELIENA

-40 TKIVIHIEG
+40 QKIVIHIES

-69 EVAVKRHAT
+69 ETAVKRHAT
-78 SKLRTAEDL
+78 SKLRTADDL
-87 FHIHTLGFRG
+87 FHIRTLGFRG

-119 TGRRIVVDG
+119 TGHRIVVDG
-128 GFVTSNKTIGAPP
+128 GFVTSNKPVGAPF
-141 GTTITIE
+141 GTTIMIE

-159 FLKSDSTERNQIET
+159 FLKSDTTERNQIET
-173 LISRYALAYP
+173 LVSRYALAYP

-201 NGNYREILA
+201 NGNYREILS
-210 AIYGLDIAK
+210 AIYGLDTAK
-219 QFIEV
+219 QFIEI
-224 ELDEEDLTIFGFIS
+224 ELDEEGLTIFGFIS

-276 MVGRFPIIALFITV
+276 MVGRFPIIALFISV
-290 NPEDVDVNVHPAKA
+290 DPEEVDVNVHPAKA
-304 EVRFKNADRIVG
+304 EVRFRNPDRIIG

-325 LVTQSPVPELNT
+325 LITQSPVPELNT
-337 PTAWPSYRTQTPP
+337 QTVWPSFRQETPP
-350 PFDPNGQGVPIAQPL
+350 PFDPNVQVPAAQPL
-365 WRSNLTESASPVSSN
+365 WRSNLIDSEDAARAGDAAADDLRPPSAAPVS
-380 ESPDMNAAPQRP
+380 A
-392 QTGPAVYQPF
+392 GPVYQPF
-402 MPQPTAASQTNIPI
+402 MPQPSNQNIPETFPAEV
-416 QSQTPDPISSE
+416 SALPVP
-427 HGIDPISTPG
+427 
-437 TTPLAPETVPQIPS
+437 APVQPVPQERGS
-451 EPPAQK
+451 

-463 LRWIGQIGAT
+463 LRWIGQIGST

-500 LDAEANG
+500 LDAEAGG
-507 TIVSQALLEPAVIQL
+507 TIVSQALLEPAVVQL
-522 PPWQATALEENMTI
+522 PPWQASALEENMPI
-536 LKHLGFEIEEF
+536 LSHLGFEIEEF
-547 GPNAFRVLA
+547 GPSAFRVLA
-556 MPTLFEKGSP
+556 MPAIFEKGSP

-577 ENDNVPMQEL
+577 ENDNVPMQAL
-587 TSEKI
+587 TAERI

-616 IRDLEQCRSPRTCP
+616 IRDLEHCRSPRTCP

>member
-26 VVKELIENS
+26 VVKELIENA

-40 TKIVIHIEG
+40 QKIVVHIES

-69 EVAVKRHAT
+69 ETAVKRHAT
-78 SKLRTAEDL
+78 SKLRTADDL
-87 FHIHTLGFRG
+87 FHIRTLGFRG

-119 TGRRIVVDG
+119 TGHRIVVDG
-128 GFVTSNKTIGAPP
+128 GFVTSNKPVGAPF
-141 GTTITIE
+141 GTTIMIE

-159 FLKSDSTERNQIET
+159 FLKSDTTERNQIET

-224 ELDEEDLTIFGFIS
+224 ELDEEGLTIFGFIS

-276 MVGRFPIIALFITV
+276 MVGRFPIIALFISV
-290 NPEDVDVNVHPAKA
+290 DPEDVDVNVHPAKA
-304 EVRFKNADRIVG
+304 EVRFRNPDRIIG

-337 PTAWPSYRTQTPP
+337 PTAWPSYKQETPP
-350 PFDPNGQGVPIAQPL
+350 PFDPNGQGIPSSLPL
-365 WRSNLTESASPVSSN
+365 WRSNLENDPGTVTTAAPVSAPEENTDNSV
-380 ESPDMNAAPQRP
+380 PARPAA
-392 QTGPAVYQPF
+392 AVYQPF
-402 MPQPTAASQTNIPI
+402 MPQPGAHDTNKAQAPAF
-416 QSQTPDPISSE
+416 QPVTNTPSP
-427 HGIDPISTPG
+427 T
-437 TTPLAPETVPQIPS
+437 
-451 EPPAQK
+451 PPAP

-463 LRWIGQIGAT
+463 LRWIGQIGST
-473 YIIAEGPDGLY
+473 YILAEGPDGLY

-507 TIVSQALLEPAVIQL
+507 TVTSQALLEPAVVQL
-522 PPWQATALEENMTI
+522 PPWQASALEENMPI
-536 LKHLGFEIEEF
+536 LSRLGFEIEEF
-547 GPNAFRVLA
+547 GPNAFRVIA
-556 MPTLFEKGSP
+556 MPTIFEKGAP

-577 ENDNVPMQEL
+577 ENDNVPMQGL
-587 TSEKI
+587 TSEKV

-604 GQTLS
+604 GQTL
-609 TDEQRAL
+609 TADEQRAL
-616 IRDLEQCRSPRTCP
+616 IQDLEKCRSPRTCP

>member
-40 TKIVIHIEG
+40 TKIVIHIES

-69 EVAVKRHAT
+69 ETAVKRHAT
-78 SKLRTAEDL
+78 SKLRTADDL
-87 FHIHTLGFRG
+87 FHIKTLGFRG

-106 SRMTITTRTADSE
+106 SRMTITTRTAESE
-119 TGRRIVVDG
+119 TAHRIVVDG
-128 GFVTSNKTIGAPP
+128 GFVTSNKPVGAPF

-159 FLKSDSTERNQIET
+159 FLKSDTTERNQIET

-183 DIRWQLINETK
+183 DIRWQLINENK

-201 NGNYREILA
+201 NGNYREILS

-224 ELDEEDLTIFGFIS
+224 ELDEEGLTIFGFIS

-249 MNYFVNGRWVQEQAL
+249 MNYFVNGRWVQEQAQ
-264 NASVQRAYQTLI
+264 NSSVQRAYQTLI
-276 MVGRFPIIALFITV
+276 MVGRFPIIALFISID
-290 NPEDVDVNVHPAKA
+290 PEDVDVNVHPAKA
-304 EVRFKNADRIVG
+304 EVRFKNPDRIIG

-325 LVTQSPVPELNT
+325 LITQSPVPELNT
-337 PTAWPSYRTQTPP
+337 PTAWPSYKQTPP
-350 PFDPNGQGVPIAQPL
+350 PFDPNGQGVPTAQPL
-365 WRSNLTESASPVSSN
+365 WRSNLMNGTEA
-380 ESPDMNAAPQRP
+380 AAPAADVNMDELLSPPGPAMP
-392 QTGPAVYQPF
+392 QTTSSGPVYQPF
-402 MPQPTAASQTNIPI
+402 MPQPVPVPQESQTEAAPPSFPAANPTPVPPSVTAAAPADQK
-416 QSQTPDPISSE
+416 SS
-427 HGIDPISTPG
+427 
-437 TTPLAPETVPQIPS
+437 
-451 EPPAQK
+451 
-457 APFFPI
+457 PFFPI
-463 LRWIGQIGAT
+463 LRWIGQVGST

-507 TIVSQALLEPAVIQL
+507 TIVSQALLEPAVVQL
-522 PPWQATALEENMTI
+522 PPWQASALEENLPI

-577 ENDNVPMQEL
+577 ENDSVPMQGL
-587 TSEKI
+587 TSEKV

>member
-26 VVKELIENS
+26 VVKEMIENA

-40 TKIVIHIEG
+40 RKITVHIEE

-69 EVAVKRHAT
+69 ETAVKRHAT

-106 SRMTITTRTADSE
+106 SRMTITTRTAESE
-119 TGRRIVVDG
+119 TAARIVVDG
-128 GFVTSNKTIGAPP
+128 GFVTSLKTVAAPP
-141 GTTITIE
+141 GTDITIE

-159 FLKSDSTERNQIET
+159 FLKSDTTERNQIET

-183 DIRWQLINETK
+183 EIRWELINGNK
-194 TVLQTTG
+194 TTLQTTG
-201 NGNYREILA
+201 NGNYREILT
-210 AIYGLDIAK
+210 AIYGLDTAK

-224 ELDEEDLTIFGFIS
+224 ELDEEDIQIFGFIS
-238 PVGLTRSNRKE
+238 PVGLTRANRKE

-264 NASVQRAYQTLI
+264 NSSVQRAYQTLI
-276 MVGRFPIIALFITV
+276 MVGRFPIVALFITL

-304 EVRFKNADRIVG
+304 EVRFKNPDRVIG
-316 GVHRAVRRG
+316 SVHRAVRRG
-325 LVTQSPVPELNT
+325 LITQSPVPELNT
-337 PTAWPSYRTQTPP
+337 PTEWPAYRPAPP
-350 PFDPNGQGVPIAQPL
+350 PYDPNRQSAPAAEPL
-365 WRSNLTESASPVSSN
+365 WRSAFTETESMPSGPAEPGGNASQP
-380 ESPDMNAAPQRP
+380 AAP
-392 QTGPAVYQPF
+392 VYQPF
-402 MPQPTAASQTNIPI
+402 I
-416 QSQTPDPISSE
+416 
-427 HGIDPISTPG
+427 
-437 TTPLAPETVPQIPS
+437 PETFS
-451 EPPAQK
+451 APAQPAPAAPQAPDRPPEVFAPARQETAPS

-463 LRWIGQIGAT
+463 LRWIGQVGST
-473 YIIAEGPDGLY
+473 YILAEGPDGLY

-500 LDAEANG
+500 LDQQANG
-507 TIVSQALLEPAVIQL
+507 TVTSQALLEPAVVQL
-522 PPWQATALEENMTI
+522 PPWQASALEENLPI
-536 LKHLGFEIEEF
+536 LTGLGFQIEEF
-547 GPNAFRVLA
+547 GPSAYRVIA
-556 MPTLFEKGSP
+556 MPTIFEKGSP

-577 ENDNVPMQEL
+577 ENDDVPMSGL
-587 TSEKI
+587 TSDRI

-604 GQTLS
+604 GQTL
-609 TDEQRAL
+609 TPEEQRAL

-642 LLEKQFGR
+642 MLEKQFGR
-650 KGAF
+650 KGPQ

>member
-26 VVKELIENS
+26 VVKELIENG

-40 TKIVIHIEG
+40 SKIVIHIEQ

-69 EVAVKRHAT
+69 ETAVKRHAT
-78 SKLRTAEDL
+78 SKLRTADDL
-87 FHIHTLGFRG
+87 FHIRTLGFRG

-119 TGRRIVVDG
+119 TGHRIVVDG
-128 GFVTSNKTIGAPP
+128 GFVTSNKPVGAPL
-141 GTTITIE
+141 GTTILIE

-159 FLKSDSTERNQIET
+159 FLKSDTTERNQIET
-173 LISRYALAYP
+173 LVSRYALAYP
-183 DIRWQLINETK
+183 DIRWELINENK
-194 TVLQTTG
+194 TTLQTTG
-201 NGNYREILA
+201 NGNYREILS
-210 AIYGLDIAK
+210 AIYGLEIAK

-224 ELDEEDLTIFGFIS
+224 ELEEEGLSIFGFIS

-276 MVGRFPIIALFITV
+276 MVGRFPLIALFISID
-290 NPEDVDVNVHPAKA
+290 PEDVDVNVHPAKA
-304 EVRFKNADRIVG
+304 EVRFKNPDRIIG

-325 LVTQSPVPELNT
+325 LITQSPVPELNT
-337 PTAWPSYRTQTPP
+337 PVAWPSYRQNTPP
-350 PFDPNGQGVPIAQPL
+350 PFDPNGQGVPTAEPL
-365 WRSNLTESASPVSSN
+365 WRSNLMNPDSPS
-380 ESPDMNAAPQRP
+380 EPTAPQTP
-392 QTGPAVYQPF
+392 GNQTAGEFSSAPWQPGPPIYQPF
-402 MPQPTAASQTNIPI
+402 MPQPPAAAPQPEQTPQQTPPVLPPQPQNQAAS
-416 QSQTPDPISSE
+416 
-427 HGIDPISTPG
+427 
-437 TTPLAPETVPQIPS
+437 
-451 EPPAQK
+451 
-457 APFFPI
+457 PFFPI
-463 LRWIGQIGAT
+463 LRWIGQVGST

-507 TIVSQALLEPAVIQL
+507 TIVSQALLEPAVVQL
-522 PPWQATALEENMTI
+522 PPWQASALEENMPI

-547 GPNAFRVLA
+547 GPSAFRVLA

-577 ENDNVPMQEL
+577 ENDNIPMQGL
-587 TSEKI
+587 TSERI

-604 GQTLS
+604 GQTLT

-650 KGAF
+650 KGPM